1 MHIIRQSIS
10 NLNFTFSFKVMEK
23 EKVSPLKIGL
33 SSLVNTK
40 EFIGVS
46 QMERVRRS
54 FKIVEG
60 LNVCLHDV

>member
-1 MHIIRQSIS
+1 
-10 NLNFTFSFKVMEK
+10 MEK

-46 QMERVRRS
+46 QMERVRQS

-60 LNVCLHDV
+60 LNVCLYDI